1 VATDNLKITQIE
13 GKGLAGEWRQKNGG
27 MDDFCAAFIV
37 VHLLFL

>member
-13 GKGLAGEWRQKNGG
+13 GKGLAGEWRQKSVG
-27 MDDFCAAFIV
+27 MDDICEAFIV